1 MIPFQL
7 FIYFIAGGN
16 QYYGRGMNMNYGMN
30 RGAMLYDPANP
41 MATSGYYGGYG
52 GGSYGGMGGY
62 GGYGGYGMGGYN
74 NGMYYNQGMHDP
86 SRQSSLPNMGR
97 SGSGVKV
104 RSSLANQR
112 AYSNDPYMFNDYTGS
127 CKQLFFL

>member
-7 FIYFIAGGN
+7 FIYFVAGGN

-41 MATSGYYGGYG
+41 MATSYGGYG
-52 GGSYGGMGGY
+52 MGYGYGGGMGGY
-62 GGYGGYGMGGYN
+62 GMGYGGYN

-112 AYSNDPYMFNDYTGS
+112 AYSNDPYMYNDYAGS
-127 CKQLFFL
+127 CN